1 MVRPTDGGI
10 VWQPSLEEDAL
21 PEKVVRASDARR
33 ESMVEQVYAQVQELI
48 SRLGLKPG
56 DRLHTEAEL
65 AELCGVS
72 RSTVREALRQLELE
86 GVVHAV
92 QGQGR
97 FISASVSL
105 RVERPMTKYESITEV
120 LDARGYKVSSAVLDV
135 SIGEADDEEAEA
147 LRIEPGEEVT
157 RLLRIRYG
165 DDEPLVVSANTLPRD
180 ALPGPL
186 EHRDWSGSLT
196 AALAAHGDHVNA
208 SIATISAV
216 DLPEDWRQRYNLGG
230 LGPWLLVKEIGMN
243 RQGNRVLYAADYH
256 RGSEIS
262 FSVLRQR

>member
-1 MVRPTDGGI
+1 MSGKKTSAPMAG
-10 VWQPSLEEDAL
+10 
-21 PEKVVRASDARR
+21 R
-33 ESMVEQVYAQVQELI
+33 ESMVERVHDQVQELI

-56 DRLHTEAEL
+56 DRLNTEAEL
-65 AELCGVS
+65 SELFGVS
-72 RSTVREALRQLELE
+72 RSTIREALRLLEQE

-97 FISASVSL
+97 FISASGSL

-120 LDARGYKVSSAVLDV
+120 LSARGYRVSSAVLDV
-135 SIGEADDEEAEA
+135 SSGTADAEEAEA
-147 LRIEPGEEVT
+147 LGLAPDAEVI

-165 DDEPLVVSANTLPRD
+165 DDEPLVISANTLPRD
-180 ALPGPL
+180 TLPGPL

-196 AALAAHGDHVNA
+196 AALAAHGHLVNA
-208 SIATISAV
+208 AIATISAV
-216 DLPEDWRQRYNLGG
+216 DLPQDWQERYNLKG
-230 LGPWLLVKEIGMN
+230 LGPWLLVTEVGMT
-243 RQGNRVLYAADYH
+243 RQGERVLYAADYH

>member
-1 MVRPTDGGI
+1 V
-10 VWQPSLEEDAL
+10 S
-21 PEKVVRASDARR
+21 EKTTAARTTGRA
-33 ESMVEQVYAQVQELI
+33 SMVERVYEQVQELI

-56 DRLHTEAEL
+56 DRLNTEAEL
-65 AELCGVS
+65 AELFGVS
-72 RSTVREALRQLELE
+72 RSTVREALRQLEQE
-86 GVVHAV
+86 GAVHAV

-97 FISASVSL
+97 FISASGSL

-120 LDARGYKVSSAVLDV
+120 LDARGYDVSSAVLEV
-135 SIGEADDEEAEA
+135 KAGEADIEEAEA
-147 LRIEPGEEVT
+147 LRIESGAEVI

-165 DDEPLVVSANTLPRD
+165 DEEPLVVSANTLPRTT
-180 ALPGPL
+180 LPGPL

-196 AALAAHGDHVNA
+196 AALAAHGHHVNA

-216 DLPEDWRQRYNLGG
+216 DLPEEWQQRYNLGG
-230 LGPWLLVKEIGMN
+230 LGPWLLVKEVGMT
-243 RQGNRVLYAADYH
+243 REGERVLYAADYH

>member
-1 MVRPTDGGI
+1 
-10 VWQPSLEEDAL
+10 
-21 PEKVVRASDARR
+21 
-33 ESMVEQVYAQVQELI
+33 MVERVYEQAQELI
-48 SRLGLKPG
+48 SRLGLQPG

-65 AELCGVS
+65 AELFGVS
-72 RSTVREALRQLELE
+72 RSTVREALRQLEQE

-97 FISASVSL
+97 FISASGSL

-120 LDARGYKVSSAVLDV
+120 LDARGYQVSSAVLQV
-135 SIGEADDEEAEA
+135 STGEAEPDEAEA
-147 LRIEPGEEVT
+147 LGLEQGAEVI

-165 DDEPLVVSANTLPRD
+165 DEKPLVVSANTLPRA
-180 ALPGPL
+180 ALPGPI

-196 AALAAHGDHVNA
+196 AALAAHGHHVNA

-216 DLPEDWRQRYNLGG
+216 DLPDEWQQRYSLSG
-230 LGPWLLVKEIGMN
+230 LGPWLLVTEVGMT
-243 RQGNRVLYAADYH
+243 RQGERVLYAADYH